1 MITMGKKTYYVSV
14 QAQTVFENQGDSS
27 YEFEIQADDQQI
39 AGLIELFEEHL
50 MDEEDNQIRMPI
62 PAVPYHH
69 DIENDRYDYSLK
81 KIYQALYDMGNPET
95 RQHIESMNILQ

>member
-1 MITMGKKTYYVSV
+1 MGKKTYYVSV
-14 QAQTVFENQGDSS
+14 QAQTILENQGDSS

-39 AGLIELFEEHL
+39 AGLIELFEENL

-69 DIENDRYDYSLK
+69 DVENDRFDHSLK
-81 KIYQALYDMGNPET
+81 AIYHAIHNMGNEET
-95 RQHIESMNILQ
+95 RKHIEKMGILQ